1 MPVRLPEGH
10 YAPPRGAANEVS
22 VGVPQPHIEG
32 SAVGVTGGE
41 SSHMEGRTTMRRLTI
56 FGAFVVL
63 AVQVAFSVAQ
73 AQSTIDEVKQRGELR
88 VAGVLYRPLISPRPS
103 GEYVG
108 IDVEIMKLMAADL
121 GVKLNIVNSE
131 WATAVAGIEAKKWDI
146 VPALC
151 ITDKRK
157 EVIDFSE
164 SYITIGATLT
174 TSANNPKGLTT
185 VASFNRPEVVF
196 AVPAGS
202 WSESVAREVAPL
214 AQIKGFGQST
224 SADLIQEV
232 VAGRADAVV
241 LDTPIQTTVA
251 LDAFGD
257 KIRIVPGHNKP
268 LDVRACKVGYGYR
281 KGDTKMRDYVDGFI
295 AKMRS
300 SGKLDALI
308 TQYMKPDQIKA
319 AN

>member
-1 MPVRLPEGH
+1 
-10 YAPPRGAANEVS
+10 
-22 VGVPQPHIEG
+22 
-32 SAVGVTGGE
+32 VGVTGGE
-41 SSHMEGRTTMRRLTI
+41 SSHMEGRTMMRRLAI

-281 KGDTKMRDYVDGFI
+281 KGDTKMRDYVDGFV

>member
-1 MPVRLPEGH
+1 MSRSMILAATLALLF
-10 YAPPRGAANEVS
+10 AP
-22 VGVPQPHIEG
+22 
-32 SAVGVTGGE
+32 SAFAQD
-41 SSHMEGRTTMRRLTI
+41 SSTL
-56 FGAFVVL
+56 
-63 AVQVAFSVAQ
+63 
-73 AQSTIDEVKQRGELR
+73 DEIKQRGELR

-103 GEYVG
+103 GEYIG
-108 IDVEIMKLMAADL
+108 IDVEIMKLIAADL
-121 GVKLNIVNSE
+121 GVKLNIINSE
-131 WATAVAGIEAKKWDI
+131 WATAVAGIDAKKWDV
-146 VPALC
+146 VPAMC

-174 TSANNPKGLTT
+174 TRADNPKGLTT
-185 VASFNRPEVVF
+185 VEAFNRPEVVF
-196 AVPAGS
+196 AVPSGS
-202 WSESVAREVAPL
+202 WSESVAKEVAPQ
-214 AQIKGFGQST
+214 AQMKGFGQST

-281 KGDTKMRDYVDGFI
+281 KGDAKMRAYIDGFV
-295 AKMRS
+295 AKIRS
-300 SGKLDALI
+300 SGKLDALV
-308 TQYMKPDQIKA
+308 TQFMRPDQIKA
-319 AN
+319 TN

>member
-1 MPVRLPEGH
+1 
-10 YAPPRGAANEVS
+10 
-22 VGVPQPHIEG
+22 
-32 SAVGVTGGE
+32 
-41 SSHMEGRTTMRRLTI
+41 MRRVSIL
-56 FGAFVVL
+56 AVL
-63 AVQVAFSVAQ
+63 ASLFLFVAPTVSK
-73 AQSTIDEVKQRGELR
+73 AQSTIDEIKQRGELR
-88 VAGVLYRPLISPRPS
+88 IAGVLYRPLISPRPS

-108 IDVEIMKLMAADL
+108 IDVEMMKQMAADL

-131 WATAVAGIEAKKWDI
+131 WATAVAGIESKKWDI

-196 AVPAGS
+196 AVPSGS
-202 WSESVAREVAPL
+202 WSESVAKEVAPL
-214 AQIKGFGQST
+214 ATIKGFGQST

-251 LDAFGD
+251 LEAFGD

-281 KGDTKMRDYVDGFI
+281 KGDTKMRDYVDGFV